1 VDKSKE
7 CLLIFAKNSQI
18 GKVKTRL
25 AVSVGDRRALEVYR
39 QLLRLTKQATDPLDV
54 SRQVWYSD
62 HITDND
68 LWPAEGYAKHQQ
80 EGRDLGQ
87 RMKAAFGQAF
97 SRGFKKVVIIGSDC
111 PDITTSLLRQAFER
125 LETHEAVIGPAADG
139 GYYLLGM
146 SQFFPEL
153 FELKEW
159 STASVYART
168 AEQLRNK
175 EISYALLP
183 KLYEIDTEGY
193 LKESSLML

>member
-1 VDKSKE
+1 MDESKE
-7 CLLIFAKNSQI
+7 CLLIFAKNPQI

-25 AVSVGDRRALEVYR
+25 AASVGDKRALEVYR
-39 QLLRLTKQATDPLDV
+39 QLLRLTKQAADPLDIP
-54 SRQVWYSD
+54 RQVWYTN

-68 LWPAEGYAKHQQ
+68 LWSADGYTKHQQ
-80 EGRDLGQ
+80 EGRDLGR
-87 RMKAAFGQAF
+87 RMQAAFRQAF
-97 SRGFKKVVIIGSDC
+97 DKGFKKVVIIGSDC
-111 PDITTSLLRQAFER
+111 PEISTSLLRQAFVQ
-125 LETHEAVIGPAADG
+125 LKTHEAVIGPAADG

-146 SQFFPEL
+146 SQFFPKL

-183 KLYEIDTEGY
+183 KLNDIDTEAD
-193 LKESSLML
+193 LKESSLTV